1 MSRKRII
8 YYANVHESTSLIGMS
23 VWWLNVGF
31 FGCGRQKVFQS
42 TMDLQ
47 KVFYRIFLVVLFP

>member
-1 MSRKRII
+1 VSRKRII

-23 VWWLNVGF
+23 VWRLNVGF

-42 TMDLQ
+42 TTDLQ
-47 KVFYRIFLVVLFP
+47 KVLYKFFLVVFFP